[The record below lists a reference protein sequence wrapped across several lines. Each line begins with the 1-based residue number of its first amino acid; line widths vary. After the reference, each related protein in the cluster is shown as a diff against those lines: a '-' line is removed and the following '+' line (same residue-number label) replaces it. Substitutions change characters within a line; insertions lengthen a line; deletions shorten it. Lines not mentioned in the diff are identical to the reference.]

1 MGEDAV
7 KWSLDELLPHR
18 EPMMLLEAVETFD
31 PEARRLTA
39 RVRVTP
45 EQVALFG
52 DAEGAPNWVAIEYMA
67 QACAALSN
75 SFAFG
80 GSNACVALVPEGGEA

>member
-52 DAEGAPNWVAIEYMA
+52 DAEGAPNWRSSTWLRHARRLP
-67 QACAALSN
+67 AAGIVMWPPTGRRVR
-75 SFAFG
+75 AF
-80 GSNACVALVPEGGEA
+80 C